1 MEDELQ
7 LLLAKLSDYEK
18 ELLRTY
24 FLNQNVHS
32 KVRSQ
37 FTKEEDA
44 KLIQLVQK
52 YTANNFN
59 AIAKEL
65 PGRSVRQCRERWKHY
80 LSPSVR
86 NTPWTEDE
94 DNLLRMK
101 YYELGP
107 KWVEISSYFQNRTDV
122 NIKNRWI
129 VLMRK
134 DSKNILSVSHAKR
147 SPPTVVGEIHHD
159 IAFDSIDFTYDNSQM
174 SFDSNFEPQQLSIE
188 ENFL

>member
-7 LLLAKLSDYEK
+7 LLLAKLSDHEK

-86 NTPWTEDE
+86 NTPWTED
-94 DNLLRMK
+94 
-101 YYELGP
+101 
-107 KWVEISSYFQNRTDV
+107 
-122 NIKNRWI
+122 
-129 VLMRK
+129 
-134 DSKNILSVSHAKR
+134 
-147 SPPTVVGEIHHD
+147 
-159 IAFDSIDFTYDNSQM
+159 
-174 SFDSNFEPQQLSIE
+174 
-188 ENFL
+188 